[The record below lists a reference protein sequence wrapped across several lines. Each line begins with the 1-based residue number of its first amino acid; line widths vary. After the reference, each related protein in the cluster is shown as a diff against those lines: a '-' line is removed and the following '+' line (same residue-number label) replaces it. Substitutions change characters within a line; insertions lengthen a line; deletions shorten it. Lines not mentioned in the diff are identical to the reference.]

1 MQITMRTEHGGYTE
15 GTFKVTARVEGPTGY
30 SGEWGVIGLYE
41 RTYTEEWREA
51 DAFQDLLSGV
61 VRLVYGEIA

>member
-1 MQITMRTEHGGYTE
+1 MQITMRTEHGYTE
-15 GTFKVTARVEGPTGY
+15 GTFKVKARVEGPTYG
-30 SGEWGVIGLYE
+30 GEWGVIGLYE